1 HDPELRVQEE
11 AVHGLPDEVILRP
24 REVDEGERDSVRLAS
39 HRQGL
44 DRDRRP
50 AAGEVELQPHQSVEP
65 DVAVATLR
73 PERAQ
78 VVPLAAPYPKPS
90 EEPGHPDGLM
100 KPHAEV
106 AHPDVPQHRP
116 VDPSPPDLLSDRTRI
131 PITGMEAVEL
141 GEASHEDRA
150 GWLPGCR
157 DAITPRS

>member
-1 HDPELRVQEE
+1 MPLPFNIVRQHPRGGAVGLDDHDPELRVQEE

-65 DVAVATLR
+65 DVAVANLR

-78 VVPLAAPYPKPS
+78 VVPLA
-90 EEPGHPDGLM
+90 D
-100 KPHAEV
+100 
-106 AHPDVPQHRP
+106 
-116 VDPSPPDLLSDRTRI
+116 PDLSRRLDDPHREGRLSARI
-131 PITGMEAVEL
+131 PPA
-141 GEASHEDRA
+141 
-150 GWLPGCR
+150 
-157 DAITPRS
+157 RSLHVRPPA